1 MSRTGTPTHEDAQL
15 ILRLYELRREEKMR
29 AARVWFNATFF
40 PESIEQIREILNAR
54 SEENAY
60 FRMVL
65 SYWDMA
71 ASFVEYGAMNGEL
84 FLESSGEMLLVW
96 AKIEP
101 FVPQIRQDFDMTSYL
116 INIERV
122 VSRSQWAQERIQW
135 YRKRIEEAKKR
146 IKGPKEPS
154 TPDAVESTP

>member
-1 MSRTGTPTHEDAQL
+1 MSRTGMPTHEDAQL
-15 ILRLYELRREEKMR
+15 ILRLYDLRREEKLR
-29 AARVWFNATFF
+29 AARDWFNGTFF
-40 PESIEQIREILNAR
+40 PESIEQIREIQAAR
-54 SEENAY
+54 SQENAY

-101 FVPQIRQDFDMTSYL
+101 FIPQMRQDADLPAYL
-116 INIERV
+116 SNIEKV

-135 YRKRIEEAKKR
+135 FRKRIAEARKR
-146 IKGPKEPS
+146 IQGSGQPA
-154 TPDAVESTP
+154 TPADADGGS